1 MKPTL
6 FLSDLHLSAERPALL
21 AAFRAFCVGPARSA
35 AGVYV
40 LGDLFDAWIG
50 DDQLG
55 ESLATEVAARLA
67 EVTRAGVPIGVI
79 AGNRD
84 FLLGERFARA
94 SGVTLLPEQIVVNV
108 AGTRT
113 LLLHGDELC
122 TADIGYQ
129 RFRRIARDL
138 RWQRRYLAL
147 PYALR
152 RRVAQW
158 LRSRSRR
165 ATAAK
170 PEKIMDVE
178 PKAVEAAFRAANV
191 TRIIHGHTH
200 RPARHHLVVD
210 SRECERWVLADWYDH
225 GSYLEFDAA
234 GAEPR
239 DVPLPEG

>member
-6 FLSDLHLSAERPALL
+6 FLSDLHLSPERPALL
-21 AAFRAFCVGPARSA
+21 AAFRAFCAGPARGA
-35 AGVYV
+35 AAVYV

-55 ESLATEVAARLA
+55 EPLATEVAAGLA
-67 EVTRAGVPIGVI
+67 EVTRGGVPVGVI

-94 SGVTLLPEQIVVNV
+94 SGATLLPEQIVVDV
-108 AGTRT
+108 AGART

-129 RFRRIARDL
+129 RFRRIARDI
-138 RWQRRYLAL
+138 RWQQRYLAL

-152 RRVAQW
+152 RRVARW

-210 SRECERWVLADWYDH
+210 SHECERWVLADWYDH

-239 DVPLPEG
+239 DVPLPAG

>member
-6 FLSDLHLSAERPALL
+6 FLSDLHLSPERPALL
-21 AAFRAFCVGPARSA
+21 AAFRAFCAGPARSA

-55 ESLATEVAARLA
+55 EPLATEVAAGLA

-94 SGVTLLPEQIVVNV
+94 SGATLLPEQLVVNV

-152 RRVAQW
+152 RRIAQW

-239 DVPLPEG
+239 DVPLPAG

>member
-6 FLSDLHLSAERPALL
+6 FLSDLHLSPERPALL
-21 AAFRAFCVGPARSA
+21 AAFRAFCAGPARSA

-55 ESLATEVAARLA
+55 EPLATEVAAGLA

-94 SGVTLLPEQIVVNV
+94 SGATLLPEQLVLNV

-152 RRVAQW
+152 RRIAQW

-239 DVPLPEG
+239 DVPLPAG